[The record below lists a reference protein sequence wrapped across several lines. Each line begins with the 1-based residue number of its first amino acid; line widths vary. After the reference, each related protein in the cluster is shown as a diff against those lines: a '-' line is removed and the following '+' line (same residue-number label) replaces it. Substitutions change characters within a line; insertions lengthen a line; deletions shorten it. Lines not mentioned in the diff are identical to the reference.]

1 MLGVGVGAGVGLR
14 LGVLVGVEG
23 AGTIR
28 RAVGGGRL
36 QALGDIVDPVGY
48 PCLGGHIP
56 LVGLG
61 GVVVFGHVLV

>member
-14 LGVLVGVEG
+14 LGVGVEG

-36 QALGDIVDPVGY
+36 HALGDIVDPVGY
-48 PCLGGHIP
+48 PCLSGHIP